1 MQPDL
6 APTGTEVRLAELL
19 ALRLIATDLSRLPAR
34 LSRHHLDGEQRS
46 RQRGQGREF
55 AELRAY
61 QGGDDVRR
69 IDWRVTARR
78 NEPYL
83 RVFESERRQ
92 PQLIWLDLSASLY
105 FGSRTVFKSVLVS
118 HWAAFLGWRLVG
130 LGQPVRLLVTG
141 PGIELWLNLRR
152 PADVAAACQRL
163 AQAHAQLAHTHL
175 RDSEAPAVGRI
186 QAVLAGRPTLWM
198 LSDLDHWTPA
208 SLDLA
213 LPMQRLNALT
223 LLQPIDAVEAEL
235 PAVGTL
241 SVESRSGDRKAR
253 EQRLSTDSARVRHRH
268 RQAFNE
274 RQDSWQQWSGRRQ
287 ARWLPI
293 TSQTFNWSEV
303 RQWPLPI

>member
-19 ALRLIATDLSRLPAR
+19 SLRLIATDLSRLPAR
-34 LSRHHLDGEQRS
+34 PALHHLDGEQRS

-61 QGGDDVRR
+61 QSGEDVRR

-78 NEPYL
+78 NEPYVRL
-83 RVFESERRQ
+83 FEAERRQ
-92 PQLIWLDLSASLY
+92 SQLIWLDLSASLY
-105 FGSRTVFKSVLVS
+105 FGSAKVFKSVLAS
-118 HWAAFLGWRLVG
+118 HWAAFLSWRLIS

-163 AQAHAQLAHTHL
+163 AQAHGQLAQAHL
-175 RDSEAPAVGRI
+175 SGSEAPTTGRI
-186 QAVLAGRPTLWM
+186 QAALAGRPTLWL
-198 LSDLDHWTPA
+198 LSDLNHWTPTA
-208 SLDLA
+208 LDLA
-213 LPMQRLNALT
+213 LPMQRLNDLT
-223 LLQPIDAVEAEL
+223 VLQPVDAVEAEL

-241 SVESRSGDRKAR
+241 AIHNGVG
-253 EQRLSTDSARVRHRH
+253 EQRLSTDAARVRHRH
-268 RQAFNE
+268 RQAFAE
-274 RQDSWQQWSGRRQ
+274 RQDGWQQWSKRRQ
-287 ARWLPI
+287 AYWLP
-293 TSQTFNWSEV
+293 TASQAFNWSEV

>member
-1 MQPDL
+1 MRPDL

-19 ALRLIATDLSRLPAR
+19 ALRLLATDLSRLPAR
-34 LSRHHLDGEQRS
+34 PSQHLLDGEQRS

-61 QGGDDVRR
+61 QSGEDVRR

-78 NEPYL
+78 NEPHVRL
-83 RVFESERRQ
+83 FDAERRQ

-105 FGSRTVFKSVLVS
+105 FGSARVFKSVLAC
-118 HWAAFLGWRLVG
+118 HWAAFLSWRLVS

-141 PGIELWLNLRR
+141 PGIELWLQLRR

-163 AQAHAQLAHTHL
+163 AQAHAQLAQSHL
-175 RDSEAPAVGRI
+175 GGSEAPALNRI
-186 QAVLAGRPTLWM
+186 QALLAGRPTLWL
-198 LSDLDHWTPA
+198 LSDLHHWTPSA
-208 SLDLA
+208 LDSA

-223 LLQPIDAVEAEL
+223 VLQPVDAIEAEL

-241 SVESRSGDRKAR
+241 MIQTPDHQ
-253 EQRLSTDSARVRHRH
+253 QRLSTDAARVRYRH
-268 RQAFNE
+268 RQAFAE
-274 RQDSWQQWSGRRQ
+274 RQDGWQQWSQRRQ
-287 ARWLPI
+287 AQWLAVA
-293 TSQTFNWSEV
+293 SQSFNWSEV